1 MPNPRTYTDLN
12 EHLTALKKE
21 GLLHIIDI
29 PINKD
34 KHLHPLVRW
43 QFRGGITSAERK
55 GFHFTNVTDGA
66 GTKYGGSCA
75 VGVLASNQRIYE
87 VGMAA
92 TAMEIGP
99 KWLAAMAN
107 PIPPRLVTNAEC
119 QEVVIARSEIC
130 DSNGLDLLPV
140 PISTPGFDVAP
151 YFTAGCWI
159 TKDPDT
165 NIQNMGVYRGHIKSC
180 DRIGVMM
187 EMSTLAGGYVHWKKY
202 QAAGQRMP
210 VALVLGA
217 PPIVEF
223 TGPQKL
229 PLGQDELG
237 VAGALAG
244 GAINVVRCK
253 SVDLVVP
260 AEAQAIIEGWIDT
273 DILEPEG
280 PFGESHGYMQIEEY
294 NFVMHVETITFRRNP
309 IITSMISQVT
319 PSESSVI
326 KKLAYEPIFLD
337 HLRNHLNIKS
347 VQRISMHEP
356 LTNLRKVIS
365 VVLDR
370 NVTQTEVW
378 RALQGLSS
386 LQPAV
391 GKICVAVNEDIDPDN
406 SDQLLWAIAYRAN
419 PVSDIQILNY
429 RSPGHVPRTAST
441 GTESTLFIDATL
453 KSDFPPVALPKKEFM
468 EEAKLIWEQLGLPPL
483 HPETPWHGYDLG
495 QWCQEWDEMAAKAT
509 AGNWKE
515 NGARALSLRTHLDDP
530 QAEAAGIIA
539 ELRSKDCPTPS
550 PIANT

>member
-1 MPNPRTYTDLN
+1 M
-12 EHLTALKKE
+12 
-21 GLLHIIDI
+21 LHVIDI

-43 QFRGGITSAERK
+43 QFRGGIATDERK
-55 GFHFTNVTDGA
+55 GFHFKNVTNGA

-92 TAMEIGP
+92 TAKEIGP

-107 PIPPRLVTNAEC
+107 PIAPRLVETAEC
-119 QEVVIARSEIC
+119 QEVVIARSEIR
-130 DSNGLDLLPV
+130 DGNGLDLLPV

-151 YFTAGCWI
+151 YFTAGCWV

-165 NIQNMGVYRGHIKSC
+165 GVQNMGVYRGHIKSC
-180 DRIGVMM
+180 DRVGVMM

-244 GAINVVRCK
+244 GPINVVRCK

-337 HLRNHLNIKS
+337 
-347 VQRISMHEP
+347 
-356 LTNLRKVIS
+356 
-365 VVLDR
+365 
-370 NVTQTEVW
+370 
-378 RALQGLSS
+378 
-386 LQPAV
+386 
-391 GKICVAVNEDIDPDN
+391 
-406 SDQLLWAIAYRAN
+406 QLLWAIAYRAN

-468 EEAKLIWEQLGLPPL
+468 EEAKAIWEQLGLPPL

-495 QWCQEWDEMAAKAT
+495 QWCPEWDEMTAKA
-509 AGNWKE
+509 ASGKWKE
-515 NGARALSLRTHLDDP
+515 NGARALSLRTHLEDP

-539 ELRSKDCPTPS
+539 ELRSKDHQKPGK
-550 PIANT
+550 